1 MESMTRAS
9 LNGYA
14 EVKQDGTNRVWA
26 WAKPSPL
33 PKTAW
38 AGATPVPPPYALTSY
53 WASPPAPAYFI
64 MFGRMKSMLGRS
76 LNRAFDLHLPTLSTL
91 NHMLRPA

>member
-1 MESMTRAS
+1 MESLTRAS

-38 AGATPVPPPYALTSY
+38 ACSLRETATPVPPLLNDWGYALY
-53 WASPPAPAYFI
+53 GIEFDA
-64 MFGRMKSMLGRS
+64 
-76 LNRAFDLHLPTLSTL
+76 RAG
-91 NHMLRPA
+91 AKY